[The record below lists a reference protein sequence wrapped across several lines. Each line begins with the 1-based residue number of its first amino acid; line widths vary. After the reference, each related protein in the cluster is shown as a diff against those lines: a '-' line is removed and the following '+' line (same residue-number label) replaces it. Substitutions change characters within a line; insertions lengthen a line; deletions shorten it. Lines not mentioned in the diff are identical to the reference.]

1 MMFRTHRHE
10 SPSRE
15 INNELGTVFQLFLGF
30 GEKQDGRDRLGMFGG
45 FGTGKKHLADDGESW
60 SVKVGEESELQ
71 RGALCYLAFLDNA
84 HDRVN
89 RLTYGLLVF
98 SHVTRSIST
107 VHKDLNRRSCGDRE
121 KLIVSFCSV
130 GIVWYYRST
139 CLFIRFSRPD
149 HVIPSEQHAADIP

>member
-71 RGALCYLAFLDNA
+71 RGALCKLAFLDNG
-84 HDRVN
+84 HGRVN
-89 RLTYGLLVF
+89 SLRM
-98 SHVTRSIST
+98 
-107 VHKDLNRRSCGDRE
+107 DCW
-121 KLIVSFCSV
+121 SF
-130 GIVWYYRST
+130 
-139 CLFIRFSRPD
+139 PM
-149 HVIPSEQHAADIP
+149 